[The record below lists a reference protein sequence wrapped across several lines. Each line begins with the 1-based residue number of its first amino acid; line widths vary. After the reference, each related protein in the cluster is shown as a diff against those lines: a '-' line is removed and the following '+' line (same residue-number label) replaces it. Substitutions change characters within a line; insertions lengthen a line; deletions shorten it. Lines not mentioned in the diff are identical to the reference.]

1 MAVDDGVLT
10 FHDMLDYI
18 TALTDG
24 GARTKD
30 LRLHKEAILGA
41 YRDITMCH
49 EWDYYMKEG
58 RVDLVANQ
66 TSSTIAYD
74 HTGGANERQVTLA
87 SGTWPGWAKYGRIRF
102 NDVVYPVE
110 SKVSG
115 SDVLLTLGE
124 DLNPGADVAALTTY
138 DLYRSVY
145 SLPADLWRLYDVA
158 VEKSYWITYYLTPTE
173 WLQRERFTATTGQT
187 WAWTIMKDP
196 DNDNRFALWVDPA
209 PSTAEPLGFIYRRR
223 PRTLRWAGTET
234 EARTYTFGSRS
245 IGNDSLVTS
254 TALPASM
261 VGSVV
266 RLANSTTTHPTGLA
280 GSSPYA
286 EQFKIASL
294 SGTTVSLDSAL
305 TQAYAGGTNK
315 LVVSDPID
323 MNDTMLEAFKAQVE
337 YRLSRFANDLQDMTA
352 SKGVAEMEL
361 RRSLEAE
368 ARVSSSGGARGS
380 RYDYLFSHLQNI
392 ITTSSDPAG

>member
-24 GARTKD
+24 GARTKY

-58 RVDLVANQ
+58 RIDLVANYD
-66 TSSTIAYD
+66 TSTVTYD
-74 HTGGANERQVTLA
+74 HEDAVNRELTLDVSSGAA
-87 SGTWPGWAKYGRIRF
+87 WPSWAKYGRIVF
-102 NDVVYPVE
+102 GDVVYPVE
-110 SKVSG
+110 SRTSNSIV
-115 SDVLLTLGE
+115 VLGE
-124 DLNPGADVAALTTY
+124 DFNPGADVTTDTTY
-138 DLYRSVY
+138 NLYRSVY
-145 SLPADLWRLYDVA
+145 PLPADLWRLYDVA

-173 WLQRERFTATTGQT
+173 WLQRERFTSTTGQT

-234 EARTYTFGSRS
+234 EARTYTFGTRS
-245 IGNDSLVTS
+245 IGDTAVVTS
-254 TALPASM
+254 VALPASM
-261 VGSVV
+261 VGSVI

-294 SGTTVSLDSAL
+294 SGTTVNIDGAL
-305 TQAYAGGTNK
+305 AQAYAGGTNK

-361 RRSLEAE
+361 RRALEAE
-368 ARVSSSGGARGS
+368 ARISASFGRGRHS
-380 RYDYLFSHLQNI
+380 RYDYLFRHLQNI
-392 ITTSSDPAG
+392 ITTDA